1 MSDLKLTDQETK
13 VIAFLTTRGDG
24 PIHWEELA
32 QFAKDP
38 QTVKLK
44 TIQKVISDLKRKYL
58 QANVPFPYNGK
69 FISLTAPP
77 KEEPKAPQTIGELI
91 KEKLADK
98 PEQALV
104 QIKRTPAGTVVRV
117 DPANSG
123 KPMAHVDFVLDP
135 NTRRVRTKYGAHL
148 LNEREWDVMK
158 YLHANVGR
166 VIAISELRDKVVYE
180 KYGSKLPP
188 RWFDHIKAI
197 IGNLRAQV
205 PGLRDRVLTVKG
217 VETSYLFQ

>member
-1 MSDLKLTDQETK
+1 MSDLKLTGQETK
-13 VIAFLTTRGDG
+13 VIAFLNTKGDG
-24 PIHWEELA
+24 PVHWEELA

-38 QTVKLK
+38 ITVKLK
-44 TIQKVISDLKRKYL
+44 TIQKVISDLKKKYL
-58 QANVPFPYNGK
+58 MGGVPFPYNGK
-69 FISLTAPP
+69 FDSITAPP
-77 KEEPKAPQTIGELI
+77 KEESKAPQTIGDLI
-91 KEKLADK
+91 KEKLAEK
-98 PEQALV
+98 EQTLV
-104 QIKRTPAGTVVRV
+104 QVKRTPAGTVVKV
-117 DPANSG
+117 DG
-123 KPMAHVDFVLDP
+123 DKPMAHFDFVLDP
-135 NTRRVRTKYGAHL
+135 NTRRVRTKYGFHL

-158 YLHANVGR
+158 YLYANVGK
-166 VIAISELRDKVVYE
+166 VIPISELRDKVVYE

>member
-1 MSDLKLTDQETK
+1 MSDVKLTDQETR
-13 VIAFLTTRGDG
+13 VIAFLTTKGDG
-24 PIHWEELA
+24 PVHWEELA

-69 FISLTAPP
+69 FISLNAPV
-77 KEEPKAPQTIGELI
+77 KEAPKAPQTIGDLI
-91 KEKLADK
+91 KEKLDLK
-98 PEQALV
+98 KEQTLV
-104 QIKRTPAGTVVRV
+104 QIKRTPAGTVVKV
-117 DPANSG
+117 DASDGN

-135 NTRRVRTKYGAHL
+135 NTRRVRTRYGFHL

-166 VIAISELRDKVVYE
+166 VIPISELRDKVVYE

-205 PGLRDRVLTVKG
+205 TGLRDRILTVKG

>member
-1 MSDLKLTDQETK
+1 MSDVKLTSQETK
-13 VIAFLTTRGDG
+13 VIAFLTTKGDG

-38 QTVKLK
+38 QTVKLR
-44 TIQKVISDLKRKYL
+44 TIQKVVSDLKRKYL

-69 FISLTAPP
+69 FSSLNAPP
-77 KEEPKAPQTIGELI
+77 KEEPKPQTIGELI
-91 KEKLADK
+91 KEKLSEK
-98 PEQALV
+98 QEQTLV
-104 QIKRTPAGTVVRV
+104 QVKRTPAGNVIRT
-117 DPANSG
+117 DSADG
-123 KPMAHVDFVLDP
+123 AKPVAQVDFVLDP
-135 NTRRVRTKYGAHL
+135 LSRRVKTRYGAHL
-148 LNEREWDVMK
+148 LNEREWDMMK

-205 PGLRDRVLTVKG
+205 PGLRDRILTVKG

>member
-1 MSDLKLTDQETK
+1 MSDVKLTGQETK
-13 VIAFLTTRGDG
+13 VVAFLTTKGDG

-44 TIQKVISDLKRKYL
+44 TIQKVISDLRKKYL
-58 QANVPFPYNGK
+58 VADVPFPYNGK
-69 FISLTAPP
+69 FISLNLPP
-77 KEEPKAPQTIGELI
+77 KTPQTIGELI
-91 KEKLADK
+91 KEKLEEK
-98 PEQALV
+98 REQTLV
-104 QIKRTPAGTVVRV
+104 QIKRTPAGTLVKV
-117 DPANSG
+117 DSADG
-123 KPMAHVDFVLDP
+123 AKPMAQVDFVLDP
-135 NTRRVRTKYGAHL
+135 NTRRVRTKYGFHL

-166 VIAISELRDKVVYE
+166 VISISELRDKVVYE

>member
-1 MSDLKLTDQETK
+1 MSDLKLTGQETK
-13 VIAFLTTRGDG
+13 VIAFLTTKGNG
-24 PIHWEELA
+24 PVHWEELA

-38 QTVKLK
+38 LTVKLK
-44 TIQKVISDLKRKYL
+44 TIQKVISDLKKKYL
-58 QANVPFPYNGK
+58 VAGVAFPYNGK
-69 FISLTAPP
+69 FVSIAAPP
-77 KEEPKAPQTIGELI
+77 KEEPKAPTTIGDLI
-91 KEKLADK
+91 KEKLAEK
-98 PEQALV
+98 QEQTLV
-104 QIKRTPAGTVVRV
+104 QVKRTPAGTVVKV
-117 DPANSG
+117 DG
-123 KPMAHVDFVLDP
+123 DKPMAHFDFVLDP
-135 NTRRVRTKYGAHL
+135 NTRRVRTKYGFHL

-158 YLHANVGR
+158 YLYANVGK
-166 VIAISELRDKVVYE
+166 VIPISELRDKVVYE